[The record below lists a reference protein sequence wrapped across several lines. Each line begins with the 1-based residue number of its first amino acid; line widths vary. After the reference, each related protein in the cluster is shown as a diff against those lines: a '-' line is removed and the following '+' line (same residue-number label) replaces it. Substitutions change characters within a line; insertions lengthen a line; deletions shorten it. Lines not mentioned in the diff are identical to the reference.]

1 MTVISHAK
9 LGLVRTPIFYI
20 ILLLLLPAALE
31 VRIYEVAFFASVWL
45 HDNFILS
52 ENKLFRVKD
61 AKTRPRLNTEWSL
74 PNHDWKTDQM
84 SDCLHREHGIHSD
97 V

>member
-31 VRIYEVAFFASVWL
+31 VRIYEVAFFCISM
-45 HDNFILS
+45 
-52 ENKLFRVKD
+52 
-61 AKTRPRLNTEWSL
+61 TPR
-74 PNHDWKTDQM
+74 
-84 SDCLHREHGIHSD
+84 
-97 V
+97 